1 MEGEAI
7 VAWAEQL
14 FRNNPPNMNLRIES
28 DAETVVKF
36 LTGEVG
42 CNDDNLI
49 EFKRKFVVP
58 YIFKVIWIN
67 GELNGIAHSLT
78 QYACE
83 RQRLET

>member
-1 MEGEAI
+1 
-7 VAWAEQL
+7 
-14 FRNNPPNMNLRIES
+14 MNLRIES
-28 DAETVVKF
+28 DVEIVVKF
-36 LTGEVG
+36 LISEAG